1 MRAFDTESI
10 AARLLNV
17 AISRAR
23 GKIILV
29 GDVAYIGQRLTKNAP
44 LRQLFAT
51 AQDQNAMISATW
63 DTLKRRGLLPQ
74 QLCADRIEFIE
85 GQGFLPRQQLEKTC
99 ASPNSYVMA
108 YLPSDVAVPDA
119 WRALA
124 ASSGSD
130 AVFSY
135 GGEANFDWLISQFTG
150 GHRSWGTSRCC
161 ESLLC
166 LDGQHLVLE
175 GVFGQEYGMR
185 HVRIVLHTPK
195 TIAVYLQHSGLGSTR
210 ELGDVMRRGRPAEQD
225 QVERRPR
232 HEAKPREGTRGT
244 TRSTGR
250 RTAVGARLIP
260 SPCPDCGG
268 RRELRV
274 DDGGLQAECPQCHTM
289 ESVTVASLYGIVE
302 QSSVR
307 CRVCGKR
314 MEARWA
320 AAGQY
325 YLGCQ
330 GKCGSTVTADGLR
343 QWIQNGIQPENV
355 YVGSRPQAVGRKA

>member
-23 GKIILV
+23 GKVILV
-29 GDVAYIGQRLTKNAP
+29 GDVTYINQRLTKNAP
-44 LRQLFAT
+44 LRQLFAM
-51 AQDQNAMISATW
+51 AQDQDVMLSATLYA
-63 DTLKRRGLLPQ
+63 LKQRGILPQ
-74 QLCADRIEFIE
+74 QLFADRIEFIDGE
-85 GQGFLPRQQLEKTC
+85 GFLRRQQLEQSC

-130 AVFSY
+130 TILSY
-135 GGEANFDWLISQFTG
+135 GGQADFDRLISEFTG

-175 GVFGQEYGMR
+175 GVFGQGYGVR

-195 TIAVYLQHSGLGSTR
+195 TIGVYLLHSGLGPTR
-210 ELGDVMRRGRPAEQD
+210 ELGDVMRRSRPQEETDHGPQP
-225 QVERRPR
+225 ERKRQKR
-232 HEAKPREGTRGT
+232 TRGT
-244 TRSTGR
+244 TRSASQR
-250 RTAVGARLIP
+250 AAVGARLVP

-268 RRELRV
+268 RRELRADV
-274 DDGGLQAECPQCHTM
+274 DGLHAECMQCHTI
-289 ESVTVASLYGIVE
+289 EPVTVASLYGIVE
-302 QSSVR
+302 KMGVR
-307 CRVCGKR
+307 CRSCGRR

-320 AAGQY
+320 PAGQY

-330 GKCGSTVTADGLR
+330 GKCGSTVTADALR
-343 QWIQNGIQPENV
+343 QWIQNGIQPQNI
-355 YVGSRPQAVGRKA
+355 YVGNRPPTVGRRT